1 MTRVADLPGRW
12 SSEPYLR
19 GERGDRGVLL
29 VGCDDEALVG
39 VVHSSRRG
47 AGVLG
52 LGAPRALARLLVRQ
66 RAALAETGP
75 AFCTVERGTAPHL
88 DQVTLAALGIG
99 PGAAG
104 SHWDWLW
111 TPSPLRAGHDD
122 VVRLDLGPTSAA
134 QVTDCLARAHPDAS
148 TGPDDPRVVAWW
160 GVPDPAAPTRL
171 LGVVGAMQVSSG
183 LPPHLVS
190 LGVDPAARG
199 RGLAGS
205 LLAAAVDD
213 GLRVRPAHGAPM
225 VSLGV
230 YAANEA
236 ALRVYHRLGFVTA
249 HRFTSFTRDPLP
261 WP

>member
-19 GERGDRGVLL
+19 GERGDRGLVL
-29 VGCDDEALVG
+29 VACDEDALVG
-39 VVHSSRRG
+39 VVRSSRRG
-47 AGVLG
+47 VGVLG
-52 LGAPRALARLLVRQ
+52 LGPPRALARLLLREH
-66 RAALAETGP
+66 AALAAAGP
-75 AFCTVERGTAPHL
+75 VFCTLERDTAPHL
-88 DQVTLAALGIG
+88 DRVTRAALGLG
-99 PGAAG
+99 SQTTG

-111 TPSPLRAGHDD
+111 TASRLRAGHDD
-122 VVRLDLGPTSAA
+122 VVRLDLGPASAA

-148 TGPDDPRVVAWW
+148 TGPDDPRVMAWW
-160 GVPDPAAPTRL
+160 GVPDATAPTRL
-171 LGVVGAMQVSSG
+171 LGVVGAMQVSPG

-213 GLRVRPAHGAPM
+213 GLHVQPAHGAPM

-230 YAANEA
+230 YAANEV
-236 ALRVYHRLGFVTA
+236 ALRVYHRLGLVTA
-249 HRFTSFTRDPLP
+249 HRFASFTRDAPP
-261 WP
+261 EG